1 MPSVQS
7 QASSQNSFFSEADA
21 RISRK
26 SAIYVDKNAKGRVLT
41 FALLCSYKHK
51 EYTESLVHLLKNK
64 FVFPHQT
71 DLNLENL
78 TKCVN
83 LISCHLPTADH
94 CATHHQLQLVGAPVC
109 NMVLQTSDS
118 SIRAGSSGTAKQHL
132 LHLYRA
138 RFLRSAYRHN
148 IPASAGFKWCFECV
162 WITCLWPNAFSPTF
176 ASPSEL
182 GVCFPSSVTTRA
194 GRGLLQEVLQ
204 LCPAAWS
211 LIPSPQHKGFFFWHS
226 TWLPQSWLSS
236 LLAQQHLMVWFP
248 TTTSSR
254 KGAAQKHRHLLRA
267 RLNRSFLTFLD
278 SNQLFQGSS
287 SRAPGSHTF
296 PITYT
301 AEALQLPALLDNVYS
316 SLKCPGA
323 ANPYSTAQHKEWGCT
338 RRKTSVSSCIPHSGQ
353 CSPTFHPPTSGSVTT
368 LPCQPLPALLLPC
381 TVVPKPS
388 PASHRSISGK
398 DMQNSMLFKQVS
410 KRLNKNTLE

>member
-1 MPSVQS
+1 MQS

-162 WITCLWPNAFSPTF
+162 
-176 ASPSEL
+176 
-182 GVCFPSSVTTRA
+182 
-194 GRGLLQEVLQ
+194 
-204 LCPAAWS
+204 
-211 LIPSPQHKGFFFWHS
+211 
-226 TWLPQSWLSS
+226 
-236 LLAQQHLMVWFP
+236 
-248 TTTSSR
+248 
-254 KGAAQKHRHLLRA
+254 
-267 RLNRSFLTFLD
+267 
-278 SNQLFQGSS
+278 
-287 SRAPGSHTF
+287 
-296 PITYT
+296 
-301 AEALQLPALLDNVYS
+301 
-316 SLKCPGA
+316 
-323 ANPYSTAQHKEWGCT
+323 
-338 RRKTSVSSCIPHSGQ
+338 
-353 CSPTFHPPTSGSVTT
+353 
-368 LPCQPLPALLLPC
+368 
-381 TVVPKPS
+381 
-388 PASHRSISGK
+388 
-398 DMQNSMLFKQVS
+398 
-410 KRLNKNTLE
+410 